1 MTDNS
6 TDSEVQATDKGHAD
20 SGESGTG
27 SGTDVAYG
35 GTAACSAPQSQTDHL
50 MERIVHRDNLNEAYR
65 ISLQLIRLNKNRPE
79 LAAGIFLSDS
89 GKMKISGSEKTPT
102 TC

>member
-6 TDSEVQATDKGHAD
+6 TDSKVQATDKGHVN

-35 GTAACSAPQSQTDHL
+35 GTAACSAPHSQTDHL
-50 MERIVHRDNLNEAYR
+50 MEGLTIAT
-65 ISLQLIRLNKNRPE
+65 IS
-79 LAAGIFLSDS
+79 
-89 GKMKISGSEKTPT
+89 MKHIGEWCPT
-102 TC
+102 KRRQEWTA